1 MNQPWSSLAVPPDA
15 IIGVLNAVFQCW
27 PDPSDPWT
35 SIMKATIP
43 GQPDTIYRC
52 AAYRKKY
59 GRPRQ
64 SHVEA
69 QCMKRDS
76 KTLFNG
82 ARVPRL
88 PRILTQKCRS
98 ERLTF
103 GFGGTDD
110 GNRVRWL
117 WR

>member
-1 MNQPWSSLAVPPDA
+1 
-15 IIGVLNAVFQCW
+15 
-27 PDPSDPWT
+27 
-35 SIMKATIP
+35 MKATIP
-43 GQPDTIYRC
+43 GDPIPSTVRGS
-52 AAYRKKY
+52 RKKY

-98 ERLTF
+98 ERLAV

-110 GNRVRWL
+110 GLR
-117 WR
+117 